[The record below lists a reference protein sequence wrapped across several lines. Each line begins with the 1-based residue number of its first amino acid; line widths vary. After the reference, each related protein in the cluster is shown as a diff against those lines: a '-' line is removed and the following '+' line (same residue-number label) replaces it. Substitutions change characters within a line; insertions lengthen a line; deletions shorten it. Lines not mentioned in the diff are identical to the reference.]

1 MPPLNNNILNLSV
14 YSLKERGEEAELK
27 KFIND
32 NKRIEVDLNDI
43 KGIELIFLD
52 VVDIPAFER
61 FIQQLEGKHLATFT
75 IFCWNICE
83 KELWDILK

>member
-75 IFCWNICE
+75 IFC
-83 KELWDILK
+83 